1 MADDEIAVAPHRGAR
16 RQDTKPTLDAGTT
29 PAHRGAGHW
38 GVVISVIALLL
49 SGVSLYET
57 VLKQAKPAI
66 YISGVMRYWRD
77 SRERSEVFAL
87 PITIA
92 NHGMRDAVITS
103 IGLTAEKRGQAV
115 HGSFTSAYFGEG
127 PEATLKL
134 FSPISIEGHRSF
146 AGTVTFYRDKPKG
159 ASTVIPLVD
168 ASDVYVFCVAIQTEL
183 SADWSIFSPLFHFRP
198 LVVEFQAELPWFDR
212 SALESGQI
220 IPMRIEDAKRND
232 NCSGSVR

>member
-1 MADDEIAVAPHRGAR
+1 MADDEIAVAPHRSGQR
-16 RQDTKPTLDAGTT
+16 RDTKETLDAATV
-29 PAHRGAGHW
+29 PAHHEAGRW
-38 GVVISVIALLL
+38 GLIISVIALLL

-77 SRERSEVFAL
+77 PREGSEVFAL

-103 IGLTAEKRGQAV
+103 IGLSAEKRGQAV

-146 AGTVTFYRDKPKG
+146 AGTVTFYRDKLKG
-159 ASTVIPLVD
+159 ASAVIPLVD

-212 SALESGQI
+212 SALESGQT
-220 IPMRIEDAKRND
+220 IPLRIEDAKRND
-232 NCSGSVR
+232 NCPGLVK